1 MTLPTCVI
9 CASMFLL
16 AEGRGESTAR
26 ALRPARGGG
35 TGRSPQ
41 VYYPVVRVWLYV
53 GHKMKP
59 TTLAAGLGAS
69 LPVIASTIHAVGVG
83 VVPAGDRAI
92 IALRADE
99 VLSAHPPLVGQY
111 SASSVVAGAVTHS
124 PGPMLYWLL
133 ALPAHYGSPSS
144 PAVMIGLLNTLCI
157 LFSVALARRRGGA
170 PFMFVAAIALVLLS
184 RSWSPETLHD
194 IWNPAAGLF
203 PFTLVL
209 FLSWSLACG
218 EYRLLALTAIAGSF
232 AVQSELTFLLP
243 TVAAVAVGLLG
254 LVAGRVAAR
263 RRHGPQGGEGDAQP
277 QGRMWPWLLAGLLAL
292 AVCWSAPVVDEIEH
306 SPGNLTLLMRAAR
319 ASEPKQGLTVGW
331 HAVVRAVGIPP
342 WWLTSPSGPF
352 VRQAQVHA
360 VPTTLATV
368 STLVLLALLT
378 VVLLVGALRG
388 GGELA
393 YGAAVGV
400 VLCLALGAVA
410 GETPI
415 RPSVADSLG
424 YTMWWGSQAGMW
436 VWLMLM
442 LAGIRLLRSLGV
454 AGAPARAG
462 RPRSPRSASLAAL
475 AGAVAVIAAGGAV
488 ALAEG
493 PDQDEGNYAPIG
505 VVNARL
511 GAVLRGPAHTVV
523 MVGFSGQRGFDF
535 RAAAA
540 FALHRDGLRVLDP
553 AAAVRLSPAY
563 ELDAAAYQAVV
574 RFEPQGARSR
584 GRVIAVVP
592 PRQPGGG
599 AIIVTLERVSAGRR
613 AAPAGRSRGR

>member
-1 MTLPTCVI
+1 
-9 CASMFLL
+9 
-16 AEGRGESTAR
+16 
-26 ALRPARGGG
+26 
-35 TGRSPQ
+35 
-41 VYYPVVRVWLYV
+41 
-53 GHKMKP
+53 MKP
-59 TTLAAGLGAS
+59 STLAAGLGAS

-99 VLSAHPPLVGQY
+99 VLSSHPPLVGQY

-133 ALPAHYGSPSS
+133 ALPAHYGSPSG
-144 PAVMIGLLNTLCI
+144 PAVLIGLVNTLCV
-157 LFSVALARRRGGA
+157 LGSVALARRRGGA
-170 PFMFVAAIALVLLS
+170 PLMFAAAIALVLLS

-218 EYRLLALTAIAGSF
+218 EYRLLALTAVAGSF

-243 TVAAVAVGLLG
+243 TVAAVGIGLLG
-254 LVAGRVAAR
+254 LLAGLAAPRLRRGTPRGEGHAQRPGRV
-263 RRHGPQGGEGDAQP
+263 
-277 QGRMWPWLLAGLLAL
+277 WPWALAGLLAL
-292 AVCWSAPVVDEIEH
+292 AVCWSAPVIDQIRH
-306 SPGNLTLLMRAAR
+306 SPGNLTLLARAAR
-319 ASEPKQGLTVGW
+319 ASEPKQGLAVGW

-352 VRQAQVHA
+352 ARQAQVHA
-360 VPTTLATV
+360 EPTALATV
-368 STLVLLALLT
+368 SAAVLLALL
-378 VVLLVGALRG
+378 VLVLFAGALRG
-388 GGELA
+388 AGEIA
-393 YGAAVGV
+393 YGAAIGLA
-400 VLCLALGAVA
+400 LCLALGAVA

-442 LAGIRLLRSLGV
+442 LAGMRPLRRALRAPAEG
-454 AGAPARAG
+454 PARAG
-462 RPRSPRSASLAAL
+462 GGLGPRRAWLAAL
-475 AGAVAVIAAGGAV
+475 AGASAVIAAGGAV

-493 PDQDEGNYAPIG
+493 PDQDQGNYAPIA

-511 GAVLRGPAHTVV
+511 GAVLRGSVHTVALA
-523 MVGFSGQRGFDF
+523 GSSGQRGFDF
-535 RAAAA
+535 RTAAA

-553 AAAVRLSPAY
+553 AAAVRLTPAY
-563 ELDAAAYQAVV
+563 ELGAAPFQAVV
-574 RFEPQGARSR
+574 RFEPPGVHVR

-592 PRQPGGG
+592 PRQPTGG
-599 AIIVTLERVSAGRR
+599 AIVVTVQRVGA
-613 AAPAGRSRGR
+613 AAPAGRSARR